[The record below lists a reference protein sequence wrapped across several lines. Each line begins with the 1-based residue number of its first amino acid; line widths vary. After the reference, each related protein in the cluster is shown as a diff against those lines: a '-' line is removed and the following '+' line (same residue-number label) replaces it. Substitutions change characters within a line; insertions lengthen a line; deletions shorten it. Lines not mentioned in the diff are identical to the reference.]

1 MNYFK
6 IRNLLTL
13 VVITMQFCH
22 LDAQTL
28 YEYKNFRFP
37 EVKVK
42 GLTGTAFLIG
52 NNNSFEYDNLK
63 SKVKQFSYNI
73 NGNYSFFENTNSKQK
88 IDSWSLTNYFERSL
102 SEKNLYQPHGLNQQF
117 YIQSSKSQINRKY
130 SHPEFERLGFRQKF
144 TEIDHNLIVYYSKRI
159 YEDDNFKSKTDN
171 ISAYGSLPLKMGYG
185 RIEPM
190 TDVFLAQFLMDDLLE
205 AGLISEK
212 FTEEQLFDLAQTMS
226 RIKNVRV
233 FDYRRANIYQLTE
246 LSRWMERNDI
256 PQNIQSFT
264 ILNDNWTNAS
274 IFRRQHG
281 KRISFGVEPWAEYS
295 KINDFDSNI
304 YYGSGIELNYYIAKP
319 LSQYSQSDI
328 SITLSYDFQAGDL
341 KDLARISTAY
351 NYSYNPN
358 SRTTYAIS
366 PKATVLLASLDD
378 TYFSLNLPVSVSYFI
393 NYRSR
398 ISGFIGVRYNYNKD
412 NLFYRPIRLENT
424 SYMIN
429 RYEFLGLD
437 PFDNF
442 NVLSGKQ
449 LQIYGNLS
457 FNYAFF

>member
-6 IRNLLTL
+6 IRNLLAL
-13 VVITMQFCH
+13 VVITMQFYH

-42 GLTGTAFLIG
+42 GLTGSAYLGG
-52 NNNSFEYDNLK
+52 NDNSLRFISLSSLSN
-63 SKVKQFSYNI
+63 QFNYNI
-73 NGNYSFFENTNSKQK
+73 RGSYFMFENTSTKQK
-88 IDSWSLTNYFERSL
+88 IDNWSLINYFDRSWSD
-102 SEKNLYQPHGLNQQF
+102 KNVLQPRTLDQQF
-117 YIQSSKSQINRKY
+117 FVQASKSQINRKY
-130 SHPEFERLGFRQKF
+130 SKLDFEKYGFRQKF
-144 TEIDHNLIVYYSKRI
+144 SEVNHILRISYSKLI
-159 YEDDNFKSKTDN
+159 EKNDNFDSNTN
-171 ISAYGSLPLKMGYG
+171 YTSAFASLPIKMGYG

-190 TDVFLAQFLMDDLLE
+190 TDVFLAQFLMDDLLA
-205 AGLISEK
+205 AGVISQK
-212 FTEEQLFDLAQTMS
+212 FTEDELFDLAQTMGK
-226 RIKNVRV
+226 IKNVRV

-398 ISGFIGVRYNYNKD
+398 ISGFIGVKYNYNKD
-412 NLFYRPIRLENT
+412 KLFYRPIRLENT